1 MPRRATLA
9 LLSATAVLLTCAR
22 NPVTGKRQLALVSE
36 EQEIALGKQA
46 AEEIV
51 QSVGAYPD
59 PALQKYVE
67 SVGMKMAARSERPK
81 LPWRF
86 VVLDD
91 PTVNAFAL
99 PGGPVFVT
107 RGILGH
113 LNSEAELAAVLGHE
127 IGHITARHSV
137 HQMSEAQLAQ
147 LGLGIGMVVSE
158 DLRKL
163 GQVAGAGLQLLFLRF
178 GRDAERQSDELGF
191 RYMVEQGYDP
201 RQMASVFTTLERTSA
216 QSGGAGLPQWLSTHP
231 DPGDRAKTAARRAA
245 KVPDPGRL
253 QVDRDAY
260 LARVDGIV
268 FGEDPR
274 QGYFRGDTFVHPEL
288 HFQLRLPSGWKAN
301 NGAAALVASSPE
313 QDAVFQLASAG
324 KLSPDEAARKFFS
337 QEGVRAAAGEGSTRG
352 FEAQTEQGVVRGV
365 VSFVSHQGRT
375 LALRRLRACREVR
388 RARGHVPAGDP
399 ELRAARRSGRGRG
412 RAGPRRAGEGA
423 AGHAARAVR
432 GRVPVE
438 RAGRGGRHR
447 ERGGE
452 RRRAPGRDHREAD
465 RGRAAG
471 RRGRAAVGSAVRGRT
486 RPRTAPRPSGRGCAR
501 PARRAGC
508 RRGRWRSSPPGPAR
522 RRCCGSP
529 AR

>member
-1 MPRRATLA
+1 MTRRAPLA
-9 LLSATAVLLTCAR
+9 LLAAAAVLLTCAR

-59 PALQKYVE
+59 PALQRYVE

-137 HQMSEAQLAQ
+137 QQMSKAQLAQ
-147 LGLGIGMVVSE
+147 LGLGVGMVVSE

-178 GRDAERQSDELGF
+178 GRDAERQSDELGL

-216 QSGGAGLPQWLSTHP
+216 ESGAAGLPQWLSTHP
-231 DPGDRAKTAARRAA
+231 DPGDRARTALRRAA

-260 LARVDGIV
+260 LARVDGLV

-288 HFQLRLPSGWKAN
+288 RFQLRLPSGWKAN
-301 NGAAALVASSPE
+301 NGAAALVAVSPE

-324 KLSPDEAARKFFS
+324 KLSPEEAARKFFS
-337 QEGVRAAAGEGSTRG
+337 QEGVRAAAGAEGGARG

-365 VSFVSHQGRT
+365 VSFVSQQGHT
-375 LALRRLRACREVR
+375 LALVGFA
-388 RARGHVPAGDP
+388 PA
-399 ELRAARRSGRGRG
+399 EKYAARDGTFRQVIQSF
-412 RAGPRRAGEGA
+412 GPLADPA
-423 AGHAARAVR
+423 AAAVQPARLELVKVPRDMPLERFAAEFPSS
-432 GRVPVE
+432 VPVE
-438 RAGRGGRHR
+438 VVGIVNEAGNADVLRAGTTVKRIVGG
-447 ERGGE
+447 
-452 RRRAPGRDHREAD
+452 PP
-465 RGRAAG
+465 AA
-471 RRGRAAVGSAVRGRT
+471 AAAQR
-486 RPRTAPRPSGRGCAR
+486 
-501 PARRAGC
+501 
-508 RRGRWRSSPPGPAR
+508 
-522 RRCCGSP
+522 
-529 AR
+529 